1 MKDSCCEVKC
11 DETSQKIRKILWV
24 ALALNTIMFIVEF
37 SASFLADSVSL
48 KADSID
54 FLGDAFNYGISLY
67 VLTSSIKKRSLAS
80 MIKASSMGIFGFW
93 VIFEAVTKAVHGSMP
108 DASAMGILGFI
119 ALTVNVF
126 VAFLLFK
133 FREGDSNLQSVW
145 LCSRNDAIGNI
156 AVMLAA
162 SGVFLTGTMWP
173 DLVVALIIGSLGLS
187 ACYSV
192 FKKAIPEFRS
202 KA

>member
-11 DETSQKIRKILWV
+11 DQTNQKIRKILCI
-24 ALALNTIMFIVEF
+24 ALALNAIMFLVEF
-37 SASFLADSVSL
+37 SASFVADSVSL

-67 VLTSSIKKRSLAS
+67 VLNSSVKKRSLAS
-80 MIKASSMGIFGFW
+80 MIKASSMGVFGFW
-93 VIFEAVTKAVHGSMP
+93 VIFEAVTKAIYGSTP
-108 DASAMGILGFI
+108 DASTMGILGFT